1 MALVFHHR
9 LAKPVWAIAFF
20 TVALAASPSATPFLI
35 PPTTLFVIAALGI
48 ALIVFTKPDAV
59 PRLHT
64 SRSRVRVLP
73 PGDGGKTTAAISMA
87 TGTRVHMLDEPNR
100 RTDDA
105 LDLARMDDDGG
116 CRGSTTRSPA

>member
-1 MALVFHHR
+1 VYHHR

-20 TVALAASPSATPFLI
+20 TVALAASPSATPFLM

-48 ALIVFTKPDAV
+48 ALIVLTMPDGI

-73 PGDGGKTTAAISMA
+73 PRDGSKTTAAPSKA
-87 TGTRVHMLDEPNR
+87 AGTCVHTFDEPNR
-100 RTDDA
+100 RTDDS
-105 LDLARMDDDGG
+105 LDFARMDDDGG
-116 CRGSTTRSPA
+116 WQMVLPPA